1 MSSRPRST
9 KAQPAPRLA
18 ARLIS
23 LPTPAH
29 LALVLVLTIAKYGID
44 RYPSIDLM
52 RALANNWA
60 NPHTS
65 MLLQPPDDY
74 RLASPVAA
82 LLAALLHATS
92 VRSFLGFHLLLAL
105 LAVASP
111 FGLRRVR
118 KSAELRSLVTLV
130 LLGSAVPAVLFGW
143 VGGYDA
149 VTVAAL
155 SLAVLSDHRALSAA
169 GWLFAALNNTPV
181 ALIAF
186 AVVATHRFVVEK
198 QRSITPLA
206 INAGGLLSGIVL
218 IQLLLRHWN
227 VTTSRLSVYNDLY
240 DFSRFTTSFF
250 HFAPLIIIGSL
261 GAGWLLLGSR
271 EVRSLPGGKT
281 ALAVAIGA
289 TLIIPF
295 IALDETR
302 VASQVGFALVLSV
315 AALAERTL
323 PTPTIH
329 QVIHRMLPLSLLFVV
344 PVVWDNQLIYAG
356 WSNTRAVLSFVLLGS

>member
-1 MSSRPRST
+1 
-9 KAQPAPRLA
+9 
-18 ARLIS
+18 
-23 LPTPAH
+23 
-29 LALVLVLTIAKYGID
+29 
-44 RYPSIDLM
+44 
-52 RALANNWA
+52 
-60 NPHTS
+60 
-65 MLLQPPDDY
+65 
-74 RLASPVAA
+74 
-82 LLAALLHATS
+82 
-92 VRSFLGFHLLLAL
+92 
-105 LAVASP
+105 
-111 FGLRRVR
+111 
-118 KSAELRSLVTLV
+118 
-130 LLGSAVPAVLFGW
+130 VLFDW

-155 SLAVLSDHRALSAA
+155 SLAVLSEHRALSTV
-169 GWLFAALNNTPV
+169 GWLLAALNNAPV

-315 AALAERTL
+315 AALAERAL
-323 PTPTIH
+323 PTPTVH
-329 QVIHRMLPLSLLFVV
+329 QVIHRMLPLSLLFVI